1 MAGAESME
9 GELEGMK
16 VGGHF
21 GVMEQD
27 NKVNAGKARKR
38 VIAGGQH
45 KRQDQENKNNR
56 SERNSEACSR
66 EVNSKCK
73 LTRRGECERQSW
85 SRLQAKAIARKNRI
99 QEKGKMSCRN

>member
-1 MAGAESME
+1 
-9 GELEGMK
+9 MK
-16 VGGHF
+16 VGRHF

-56 SERNSEACSR
+56 SERNSEGCSQEEISSASSHVAESVRGR
-66 EVNSKCK
+66 EGAGRKQ
-73 LTRRGECERQSW
+73 RR
-85 SRLQAKAIARKNRI
+85 
-99 QEKGKMSCRN
+99 